1 MPSGISHMLLSR
13 YLPLGADRPYL
24 HKQRAN
30 TRYFQ
35 IGSIAPDLPYASL
48 TDNNF
53 LDSDSEI
60 ADLFH
65 FAHAGQSPEQ
75 APNRLPLLG
84 LERVKTYLEQ
94 GADKRGCDA
103 FFWFLVGYA
112 SHVIADGVCHPFV
125 MDKVGRYEGPN
136 KAAHRALEMGLD
148 VLLFKHFTGT
158 SGHAIEAGYARMDT
172 FIKGFN
178 ELASADIV
186 CHHFAALIRTIYGVR
201 VRPAEVRGW
210 VAGISRLFC
219 LATGRWPAWFRNL
232 DLTRPYAFRE
242 IADLDGREDDY
253 LVLERPR
260 YWEGNFRGVER
271 VHFLDDC
278 LPRFNA
284 LMMAFLDMA
293 WAYVYEDGPPLVA
306 ADLPACS
313 LDTGRPVRDF
323 DNVALVPSLW
333 EVTA

>member
-13 YLPLGADRPYL
+13 YLPVNEDRPYL
-24 HKQRAN
+24 NKQRFN
-30 TRYFQ
+30 LRFFLV
-35 IGSIAPDLPYASL
+35 GSIAPDLPYASL

-65 FAHAGQSPEQ
+65 FAHTGQNPDQ

-125 MDKVGRYEGPN
+125 MDKVGRYEGSN
-136 KAAHRALEMGLD
+136 KAEHRALEMGLD
-148 VLLFKHFTGT
+148 VLLFKHFTGD
-158 SGHAIEAGYARMDT
+158 SGHAIEAGYARMDS

-178 ELASADIV
+178 ELKSSDIV
-186 CHHFAALIRTIYGVR
+186 CHHFAGLIESVYGVGA
-201 VRPAEVRGW
+201 RPAEIRGW

-232 DLTRPYAFRE
+232 DLTRPYVFRE
-242 IADLDGREDDY
+242 IDDLDGHEDDY
-253 LVLERPR
+253 LVLQGAKC
-260 YWEGNFRGVER
+260 WDGNFRGMER
-271 VHFLDDC
+271 VNFLIDC
-278 LPRFNA
+278 LPRFNT
-284 LMMAFLDMA
+284 LMAAFLYKA
-293 WAYVYEDGPPLVA
+293 WAYVYEAGPAPDAV
-306 ADLPACS
+306 DLPACS
-313 LDTGRPVRDF
+313 LDTGRPVGDF
-323 DNVALVPSLW
+323 DNVALVPSFW
-333 EVTA
+333 EVA

>member
-1 MPSGISHMLLSR
+1 MLLSR
-13 YLPLGADRPYL
+13 YLHLGADRPYL
-24 HKQRAN
+24 YKLRHN
-30 TRYFQ
+30 TRFFQ
-35 IGSIAPDLPYASL
+35 IGSNAPDLPCASL
-48 TDNNF
+48 TDNNL

-84 LERVKTYLEQ
+84 LERVKTYLAQ
-94 GADKRGCDA
+94 GADKKACDA

-136 KAAHRALEMGLD
+136 RAEHRALEMGID
-148 VLLFKHFTGT
+148 VLLCKHFTGA
-158 SGHAIEAGYARMDT
+158 SGHAIEAGYARMDS

-178 ELASADIV
+178 ELKSADIV
-186 CHHFAALIRTIYGVR
+186 CHHFAGLIESAYGLSVK
-201 VRPAEVRGW
+201 PAEIRGW
-210 VAGISRLFC
+210 MAGISRLFC
-219 LATGRWPAWFRNL
+219 LATGRWPAWLRNL
-232 DLTRPYAFRE
+232 DASRPFVFRE
-242 IADLDGREDDY
+242 IADLDGREDDF
-253 LVLERPR
+253 LVLERPK

-284 LMMAFLDMA
+284 LMTAFLDKA
-293 WAYVYEDGPPLVA
+293 WAYVYEAGPAPDA

-323 DNVALVPSLW
+323 DNVALIPSLW